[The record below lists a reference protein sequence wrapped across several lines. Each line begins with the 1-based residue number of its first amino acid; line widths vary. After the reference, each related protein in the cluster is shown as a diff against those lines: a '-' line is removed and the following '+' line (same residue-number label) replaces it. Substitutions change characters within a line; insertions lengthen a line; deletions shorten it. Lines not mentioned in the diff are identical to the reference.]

1 MFPGVILAGGSA
13 RRLGG
18 NGKAFINISGKPL
31 INLVIKKFESQVS
44 KIAINSRDTD
54 AFSRFNNPV
63 IEDSHNEVGGS
74 GPLAGIFSA
83 IKWAKT
89 LSKLK
94 SHVVVVP
101 VDTPLLPNDLV
112 NRMSLELDIDNYDII
127 LASSNDNIYPVIG
140 MWSLSLENELDKAL
154 NNGIR
159 KIDRFTLQYKV
170 SVVDWSFTD
179 VNPFF
184 NINNPDDIQLAE
196 KYINS

>member
-1 MFPGVILAGGSA
+1 
-13 RRLGG
+13 
-18 NGKAFINISGKPL
+18 
-31 INLVIKKFESQVS
+31 
-44 KIAINSRDTD
+44 
-54 AFSRFNNPV
+54 
-63 IEDSHNEVGGS
+63 
-74 GPLAGIFSA
+74 
-83 IKWAKT
+83 
-89 LSKLK
+89 
-94 SHVVVVP
+94 
-101 VDTPLLPNDLV
+101 
-112 NRMSLELDIDNYDII
+112 
-127 LASSNDNIYPVIG
+127 